1 MNMSQPAGDRDAGL
15 IQLIDPSGHRT
26 PNDDFDPWVTD
37 VDAEALRGLY
47 TDMVAIRRI
56 DQEGTALQRQGELA
70 LWPPLLGQE
79 AAQIGS
85 GRALEDDDFI
95 FPSYRET
102 GLAYCR
108 DIDAEDTLRVWRGNA
123 YSGWDPFGKNMATPQ
138 IIIGAQTLHAA
149 GYAMGIKYDGG
160 SQAAITYFGD
170 GATSQGDVN
179 EAMVFAASYQAPVVF
194 FCQNNH
200 WAISEPV
207 ELQSNTHI
215 ADRPVGFGIPS
226 LRVDG
231 NDVLACLAATRIA
244 LDRARTG
251 NGPTFIEAVTYR
263 MGPHTTAD
271 DPTRYRD
278 ANELDLWAAK
288 DPIDRLEKHL
298 AGLGLDVEELRA
310 GAAEVA
316 DAVAE
321 KLRKAI
327 IGLQDPQ
334 PIEVFENVY
343 SQPHTTLDRQ
353 REHYELY
360 QQQFA
365 AAGSATEGGA
375 R

>member
-215 ADRPVGFGIPS
+215 ADRPIGFGIPS

-334 PIEVFENVY
+334 PMEVFENVY

>member
-26 PNDDFDPWVTD
+26 PNEEFDPWVTE

-123 YSGWDPFGKNMATPQ
+123 FSGWDPFGKNMATPQ

-170 GATSQGDVN
+170 GATSQGDVS

-215 ADRPVGFGIPS
+215 ADRPLGYGIPS

-244 LDRARTG
+244 LDRARSG

-298 AGLGLDVEELRA
+298 AGLGLDVDELRA

-334 PIEVFENVY
+334 AMEVFDNVY
-343 SQPHTTLDRQ
+343 SQPHSTLDRQ

-365 AAGSATEGGA
+365 AAGSATDGGA

>member
-26 PNDDFDPWVTD
+26 PNEEFDPWVTE

-170 GATSQGDVN
+170 GATSQGDVS

-215 ADRPVGFGIPS
+215 ADRPLGYGIPS

-244 LDRARTG
+244 LDRARSG

-298 AGLGLDVEELRA
+298 AGLGLDVDELRA

-327 IGLQDPQ
+327 MGLQDPQ
-334 PIEVFENVY
+334 AMEVFDNVY
-343 SQPHTTLDRQ
+343 SQPHSTLDRQ

-365 AAGSATEGGA
+365 AAGSATDGGA